1 MSVRIKLAIVG
12 AISAAVV
19 AAIGIIPALIKTDSR
34 TADLDKRAIFRISG
48 LKATPSFDEISIN
61 VRTDET
67 SQRFPTNYDFA
78 SIGPDLSAEFHI
90 PQRRDRHIIDVEMK
104 ARQRG
109 GGVVDF
115 KMPQP
120 GESSTA
126 QLPIKRKEARRHATP
141 PGDQNPRYQN
151 HVESATH
158 TDW

>member
-1 MSVRIKLAIVG
+1 MSLRIKLAIVG
-12 AISAAVV
+12 AISAAIV

-34 TADLDKRAIFRISG
+34 TPDPDKRAIFRISG

-90 PQRRDRHIIDVEMK
+90 PQRRDRHVIDVEMK

-115 KMPQP
+115 KMRQP
-120 GESSTA
+120 IEVSTA
-126 QLPIKRKEARRHATP
+126 HLPVKGNAAVRHVTPEGSQSPLYQIEFQYSVEA
-141 PGDQNPRYQN
+141 D
-151 HVESATH
+151 
-158 TDW
+158 